1 MIILQKNVG
10 FDLHA
15 CFKFYVKRSFKI
27 LIMWNTL
34 RHFHIYYLH
43 LLTIGFAYLCGSI
56 FKYIILP
63 FGPCSS
69 IYVAPYNFDGA
80 RASTERTALMEWAVS
95 AVLLSA
101 VVESAVA
108 ERKMARPVS
117 QPRAFLAPG
126 HLYPIRPGID

>member
-1 MIILQKNVG
+1 MLQIE
-10 FDLHA
+10 FICLQLHI
-15 CFKFYVKRSFKI
+15 SFE
-27 LIMWNTL
+27 
-34 RHFHIYYLH
+34 IYIC
-43 LLTIGFAYLCGSI
+43 TFFICAYFCGSN